1 MNHPQTTAIELYKE
15 GFQLPHLKQICDTGC
30 CAFVFLWWLEL
41 DITDI
46 QAIKIVS
53 DAITAGVIKPDCT
66 VIWQDFCRWLS
77 GRNLD
82 VGFYDIRDILSIKG
96 KTPVMWKYKG
106 RQHWVGVEKGM
117 ITFNPLAHSEV
128 VEHGN
133 PVEKRV
139 LVMKGKY
146 NQEIKK

>member
-1 MNHPQTTAIELYKE
+1 MMNHPQSTAIELFKE
-15 GFQLPHLKQICDTGC
+15 GYQLPHLEQIGKTGC
-30 CAFVFLWWLEL
+30 CAFVFLWWLGL
-41 DITDI
+41 DIDDI

-53 DAITAGVIKPDCT
+53 DAITAKVIEDDCT
-66 VIWQDFCRWLS
+66 VVWSKFCSWLA

-82 VGFYDIRDILSIKG
+82 VGKYFIKDILTIKA

-106 RQHWVGVEKGM
+106 NPHWVGVEKGI
-117 ITFNPLAHSEV
+117 ITFNPLIHSEI

-139 LVMKGKY
+139 LCLKGVAK
-146 NQEIKK
+146 